1 MERSQLQQQLNELRA
16 DLHRAQNLFGP
27 TPMPPPEN
35 IPPDED
41 MVKKWIH

>member
-1 MERSQLQQQLNELRA
+1 MERSQLQQHLDEVRA
-16 DLHRAQNLFGP
+16 DLRRTQKLFGP
-27 TPMPPPEN
+27 GLIAPPEN